1 MRQIQSVSIKGQEFQ
16 RIVFNLFFFVEVT
29 LKALVALMF
38 DVFSDK
44 YLLPIDVSP
53 VIVTALLLPIAGLL
67 CCDLAFP
74 LSSTYTKQWNK

>member
-1 MRQIQSVSIKGQEFQ
+1 MRQIQSVSIKGQGFQ
-16 RIVFNLFFFVEVT
+16 QRVFNLFFFVEVK

-44 YLLPIDVSP
+44 YLLALDVSP

-67 CCDLAFP
+67 CCD
-74 LSSTYTKQWNK
+74 